1 MAKESVNILECY
13 LNINQAS
20 WSFYD
25 PLGKT
30 IISPADWAFRT
41 YKSCTNT
48 NTHTHTQ
55 KKKKKRRKKKEEKKE
70 RKKEDEAKYFY
81 KQPIR
86 SLA

>member
-48 NTHTHTQ
+48 NTHTQ
-55 KKKKKRRKKKEEKKE
+55 KKKKKKRRKKKEEKKE

>member
-48 NTHTHTQ
+48 NTHTQ
-55 KKKKKRRKKKEEKKE
+55 KKKKKKKKKKKSRNE
-70 RKKEDEAKYFY
+70 RKK
-81 KQPIR
+81 
-86 SLA
+86 